1 MYIPTTLAD
10 ELKLYLEHLADK
22 GDTQAQTLLTQ
33 LEQVATPSSTLTTL
47 TDVEQEMSSVPP
59 EGMGLRC

>member
-1 MYIPTTLAD
+1 MYIPTALAD
-10 ELKLYLEHLADK
+10 ELKLYLNYLADK

-33 LEQVATPSSTLTTL
+33 IEQIATPISTLTTL
-47 TDVEQEMSSVPP
+47 TAVEQEMSSAPP